1 MMGIRRQKQWN
12 AVAVLGVACAA
23 AAVVTVAAAAD
34 GQNTTLTGVVAPAP
48 EKMAAAAAQ
57 HQGDG
62 KAYHHVWP
70 PMKFGWRIV
79 LGSLIGFFG
88 AACGSVGGVG
98 GGGIFVPMLA
108 LIIGFDPKS
117 STAISKCM
125 IMGGSVSTVYYNLKL
140 KHPTL
145 DMPIIDY
152 DLALLMQPMLML
164 GVSIGVLFNVIFPN
178 WLITALLII
187 LFLEFEFITTKYMNY
202 VASCSG
208 WYWVLNS
215 LQVPVAVGVT
225 MFEAHGLMTGKRVL
239 SSKGSQQQ
247 SKLRVGQALVYSL
260 FGILAGIIGGLL
272 GMGGGFIMGPLF
284 LELGIHPQVSSAT
297 ATFTMMFS
305 SSMSVVEY
313 YLLHRFPVPYA
324 SYLTAVAFVAAIVGQ
339 HCVRKLIAWLGRA
352 SLVIFILASMIFVSA
367 LTLGGVG
374 ISNIVQKMQQH
385 QYMGFESLCKV

>member
-1 MMGIRRQKQWN
+1 
-12 AVAVLGVACAA
+12 
-23 AAVVTVAAAAD
+23 
-34 GQNTTLTGVVAPAP
+34 
-48 EKMAAAAAQ
+48 
-57 HQGDG
+57 
-62 KAYHHVWP
+62 
-70 PMKFGWRIV
+70 
-79 LGSLIGFFG
+79 
-88 AACGSVGGVG
+88 
-98 GGGIFVPMLA
+98 
-108 LIIGFDPKS
+108 
-117 STAISKCM
+117 
-125 IMGGSVSTVYYNLKL
+125 
-140 KHPTL
+140 
-145 DMPIIDY
+145 
-152 DLALLMQPMLML
+152 
-164 GVSIGVLFNVIFPN
+164 
-178 WLITALLII
+178 
-187 LFLEFEFITTKYMNY
+187 
-202 VASCSG
+202 
-208 WYWVLNS
+208 
-215 LQVPVAVGVT
+215 